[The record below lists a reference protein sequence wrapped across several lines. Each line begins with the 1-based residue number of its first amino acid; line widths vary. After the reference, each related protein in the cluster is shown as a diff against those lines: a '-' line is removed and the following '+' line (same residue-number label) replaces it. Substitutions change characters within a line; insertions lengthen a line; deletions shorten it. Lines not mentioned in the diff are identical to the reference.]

1 MRKGIILAGGAGSRL
16 YPTTEVIS
24 KQLLPIFDKP
34 MIYYPLSVLMLSKI
48 RDILV
53 ISTPKDTPR
62 FESLLKDGS
71 QWGLNITYAIQESPQ
86 GLAQAFII
94 GEKFIGNNPCCMIL
108 GDNLFYGDE
117 LSIKLQKISLS
128 RKPATIFAY
137 KVKNP
142 ERYGVVV
149 FDKNK
154 NPIKIVEKPKTPI
167 SRYAVTGLY
176 FYEPS
181 VVEIAK
187 SLKPSPREELEITDI
202 NQIYLEMNQLDV
214 VPFSRGIAWL
224 DTGTFESLLDASQ
237 FIETIQSRQGFKI
250 ACPEEIAYKL
260 GYIDKE
266 AIVKLALH
274 LQQNSYGEY
283 LLDLIEDE

>member
-1 MRKGIILAGGAGSRL
+1 MRKGIILAGGTGTRL
-16 YPTTEVIS
+16 YPATEVIS

-71 QWGLNITYAIQESPQ
+71 QWGLNISYAVQKFPK
-86 GLAQAFII
+86 GLADAFII
-94 GEKFIGNNPCCMIL
+94 GEKFIGNHPCCMIL

-117 LSIKLQKISLS
+117 LSIKFQKISAS
-128 RKPATIFAY
+128 RDPATIFAY

-149 FDKNK
+149 FNKDKK
-154 NPIKIVEKPKTPI
+154 PVKIIEKPTMPI

-187 SLKPSPREELEITDI
+187 LLKPSTRGELEISDI
-202 NQIYLEMNQLDV
+202 NQKYLEMNQLNV
-214 VPFSRGIAWL
+214 TAFSRGVAWL

-250 ACPEEIAYKL
+250 ACPEEIAYRM

-266 AIVKLALH
+266 DLFKLASH
-274 LQQNSYGEY
+274 LEQNSYGQY
-283 LLDLIEDE
+283 LFDLIEDD